1 MCPSYAFPS
10 VVRCPLL
17 LTSYT
22 FSIVL
27 KTDSSIVFKNQ
38 ELECNR
44 FRQEGYIVLRRFN
57 SVPIMVPWSIG
68 LTSWGIKIY
77 YGLM

>member
-1 MCPSYAFPS
+1 MNMKDNSSETPFVANFIH
-10 VVRCPLL
+10 
-17 LTSYT
+17 

-27 KTDSSIVFKNQ
+27 KTDSNIVFKNQ

-44 FRQEGYIVLRRFN
+44 FRPEGYIVLRRFN
-57 SVPIMVPWSIG
+57 SVPIMVPWAIG